1 MSNTYS
7 THLRR
12 LAALSA
18 VVAVGIAAPASAA
31 KPEGA
36 GKPADRP
43 AKAQGPKSGKKSETK
58 ANKKAKKVP
67 ARCKTGKTRAFV
79 SAGTV
84 VAHTLVANADGTVD
98 GTVTVKVDRTNKH
111 ARADREKEVVYTVD
125 DAKLKVVTGDRN
137 TDGKV
142 DLTDAQV
149 GDRVKVKG
157 KIARLH
163 KKCTSDGTTATPDL
177 GRVTIAA
184 PKPAPAPET
193 APAPSA

>member
-18 VVAVGIAAPASAA
+18 VAAVGIAAPASAA
-31 KPEGA
+31 KPDGA

-43 AKAQGPKSGKKSETK
+43 AKAQGPKSEKKAKSD
-58 ANKKAKKVP
+58 KKAKKAP

-163 KKCTSDGTTATPDL
+163 KKCTSNGTTATPDL

-184 PKPAPAPET
+184 PKPAPTSET
-193 APAPSA
+193 PPAPSA